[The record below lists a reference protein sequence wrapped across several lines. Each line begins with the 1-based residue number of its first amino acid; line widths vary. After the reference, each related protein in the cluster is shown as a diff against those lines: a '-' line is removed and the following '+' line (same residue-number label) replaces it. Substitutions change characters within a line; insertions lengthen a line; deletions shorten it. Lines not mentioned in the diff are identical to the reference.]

1 MLTMGLEVSVCLLHL
16 VMNSISYALGF
27 LQEKC
32 TEQAR
37 EKVISVEP
45 SDDSPYCLAL

>member
-1 MLTMGLEVSVCLLHL
+1 MGLEVLVRLLHL
-16 VMNSISYALGF
+16 VMRSITFALGF

-37 EKVISVEP
+37 GKVISIEP
-45 SDDSPYCLAL
+45 SVDSPCCLAL

>member
-1 MLTMGLEVSVCLLHL
+1 MVLEVSVCLLHL
-16 VMNSISYALGF
+16 VMYGVTFALGF

-37 EKVISVEP
+37 EKVISIEP
-45 SDDSPYCLAL
+45 SVDSPCCLAL

>member
-1 MLTMGLEVSVCLLHL
+1 MTVGLEVLMCLLYS
-16 VMNSISYALGF
+16 VMHSIILGLGF

-37 EKVISVEP
+37 EKVISIEP
-45 SDDSPYCLAL
+45 SVDNSRCLAL